1 MPATTILDIANG
13 VADILGE
20 YNADV
25 VFAPDYNLKDM
36 KDMRV
41 VVLPVGRE
49 LAFATRTA
57 KDNTLSVEVG
67 VIHKCREQA
76 AVPQLILKVE
86 EIGLKLHGARVGTC
100 SCMKVKWEPMFSVE
114 DLRSRGLFIGVIHL
128 SFKEFTS

>member
-1 MPATTILDIANG
+1 MPSTILDIANG
-13 VADILGE
+13 VAALLAD

-25 VFAPDYNLKDM
+25 VYAPDYELKNM

-49 LAFATRTA
+49 VSFATRAA
-57 KDNTLSVEVG
+57 KDNVCSVEVG

-76 AVPQLILKVE
+76 AVPSLVLLVE
-86 EIGLKLHGARVGTC
+86 QIGLRLHGAQVGTC
-100 SCMKVKWEPMFSVE
+100 TCMKVKWEPMYSVE
-114 DLRSRGLFIGVIHL
+114 DLRSRGLFVGVLHL